1 MSRKIVSMEEEKR
14 RLEQKLK
21 GENERMRNY
30 EAMLRRIGEERE
42 EERRKTQLSEAAA
55 MRSIEQLNQEREEL
69 RKLLEQNDKD
79 K

>member
-1 MSRKIVSMEEEKR
+1 MEEEKR